1 MGADRV
7 DDVTVE
13 RRHAM
18 ALGERLRKVRQQQ
31 QRSLHEVEHDSRGLL
46 KASVVGA
53 YERGERT
60 VSISRL
66 EDLARFYRVPIAEL
80 LPETETSEAP
90 ASSTARFVI
99 DLVALESRTDDDA
112 LTRYVGSIRSR
123 RGDYNGRVLTLRRSD
138 LDALSAVM
146 GTRPEALHDRLGAEG
161 LLR

>member
-1 MGADRV
+1 MHADS
-7 DDVTVE
+7 DDGG
-13 RRHAM
+13 RRQAL

-31 QRSLHEVEHDSRGLL
+31 QRSLQEVEHDSGGRL

-60 VSISRL
+60 LSVARL

-80 LPETETSEAP
+80 LPRREDATTQP
-90 ASSTARFVI
+90 AAGRFVI
-99 DLVALESRTDDDA
+99 DLVALEQRSDPDA
-112 LTRYVGSIRSR
+112 LDRYVGSIRSR

-146 GTRPEALHDRLGAEG
+146 GTQPDALHDRLGVEG